1 MSLFEGGRPFLD
13 ALPAQD
19 RRALLALGRHR
30 TYEPSQIVLREHDRT
45 TFVVAITSG
54 WATVSVET
62 ERGIRLILA
71 LRGAGEVVGDQAA
84 VDYGSRSAT
93 VTALGRLEAVV
104 VSGDRFRAYLAARP
118 AATVLIMRQLSSR
131 LRSSDGERRSLASEK
146 VLQRLAA
153 RLVELAERTGRPE
166 ADGGISVDL
175 PLPQHDIAAAVGSTR
190 EAVAK
195 ALRLLRDQGVVQTAS
210 RRFVV
215 VDTALLRLLAEG
227 RATG

>member
-1 MSLFEGGRPFLD
+1 
-13 ALPAQD
+13 
-19 RRALLALGRHR
+19 
-30 TYEPSQIVLREHDRT
+30 
-45 TFVVAITSG
+45 
-54 WATVSVET
+54 
-62 ERGIRLILA
+62 
-71 LRGAGEVVGDQAA
+71 
-84 VDYGSRSAT
+84 
-93 VTALGRLEAVV
+93 
-104 VSGDRFRAYLAARP
+104 YLAARP
-118 AATVLIMRQLSSR
+118 TATVLIMRQLSSR

-215 VDTALLRLLAEG
+215 VDTAVLRLLAEG